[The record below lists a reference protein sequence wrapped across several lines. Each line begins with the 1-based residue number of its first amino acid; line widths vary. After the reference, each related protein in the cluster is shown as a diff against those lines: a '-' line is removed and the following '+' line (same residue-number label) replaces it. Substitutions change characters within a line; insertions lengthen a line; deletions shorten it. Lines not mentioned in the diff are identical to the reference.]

1 MRKCTERL
9 GTGNFLRPA
18 LWVLVLAAV
27 GAAGASTAVA
37 QEARS
42 KAELVSAQTGKVSP
56 GGATFTVPAGW
67 SLETGKDLVVLTPP
81 ETDSHVAIF
90 DAGAAAD
97 AKAAATAA
105 WVAYKGKETHP
116 VKLVTANA
124 PKDGWDERQ
133 SVDYET
139 SPNERA
145 TIGVMALRAGKN
157 WTVIVLDATDMTAEK
172 RAAPIGL
179 IIETLRPKGYSKETF
194 AGRQAHPLDAA
205 RIAQLTD
212 FVQNGMK
219 LLDVPGVGLAFLD
232 HGKVVYAGGLG
243 VRELGK
249 PEKVD
254 ANTLFMAASN
264 TKGMTTLLLAR
275 LVDEGKLKW
284 DEPVVDVY
292 PKFKLGDAETTKKV
306 LVKNLVCA
314 CTGLPRQDLEWLFE
328 FKDATPES
336 ALALLGT
343 MQPTSKFGEVFQYSN
358 LMAAAA
364 GYISGHIAYPNLEL
378 GAAYDKAMQT
388 MIFDPLQMNS
398 TTFDYAKALVG
409 DHASPH
415 GDDVDGK
422 TAVSSMDFNY
432 AAVSARPAGAVWTS
446 PADLMKYVQLEAHRG
461 KLPDGKQLISA
472 ENLTIREKPQV
483 MLGEDS
489 WYGMGVIVDKTYG
502 VPVVSHGGDLAGF
515 HSNWYLLP
523 DSGIAVVIL
532 TNSDAGVLLRGP
544 LSRRMLEVVF
554 DGKPEAEKEIEASA
568 ANYKAEIAKARERL
582 VVPAAPDQVAK
593 LAKKYH
599 SKELGDIDVTT
610 ANGCTV
616 FDFGEWKS
624 AVASRKNDDGSI
636 SFITIDP
643 SVGGFEF
650 VVGEKGGKRT
660 LTIRDGQHEYT
671 FTEQG

>member
-1 MRKCTERL
+1 MNERTW
-9 GTGNFLRPA
+9 TGNFLRTS
-18 LWVLVLAAV
+18 LWVLVLTLVAGTGAWTAA
-27 GAAGASTAVA
+27 A
-37 QEARS
+37 QEQRS
-42 KAELVSAQTGKVSP
+42 KAEPVSTESAKASP
-56 GGATFTVPAGW
+56 AGSTFKVPAGW
-67 SLETGKDLVVLTPP
+67 SIEMGKDIVVLSPP

-133 SVDYET
+133 SVEYET

-145 TIGVMALRAGKN
+145 SIAAFALRAGKN

-172 RAAPIGL
+172 RAAPIDL
-179 IIETLRPKGYSKETF
+179 IFETVRPKGYQKESF
-194 AGRQAHPLDAA
+194 AGRQPHPLDAA

-219 LLDVPGVGLAFLD
+219 LLDVPGVGLAIMD

-254 ANTLFMAASN
+254 ENTLFMAASN

-275 LVDEGKLKW
+275 LVDQGKLKW

-292 PKFKLGDAETTKKV
+292 PKFKLGNAETTKKV

-314 CTGLPRQDLEWLFE
+314 CTGLPRQDMEWIFE

-336 ALALLGT
+336 ALTLLGT

-364 GYISGHIAYPNLEL
+364 GFISGHIAYPDLEL

-388 MIFDPLQMNS
+388 MIFDPLQMNA
-398 TTFDYAKALVG
+398 TTFSYAKALAG

-415 GDDVDGK
+415 GNEADGK
-422 TAVSSMDFNY
+422 TAVASMDLNY
-432 AAVSARPAGAVWTS
+432 AIIPARPAGAVWTS
-446 PADLMKYVQLEAHRG
+446 SADLMKYVQLEASRG

-472 ENLTIREKPQV
+472 ENLVMREKPQV
-483 MLGEDS
+483 TLGEDS

-502 VPVVSHGGDLAGF
+502 VPVVSHGGDLSGF

-532 TNSDAGVLLRGP
+532 ANSDSGVLLRDP

-554 DGKPEAEKEIEASA
+554 DGKPEAEKEVEAAA
-568 ANYKAEIAKARERL
+568 ANYKAELAKARERL

-593 LAKKYH
+593 LAKKYT
-599 SKELGDIDVTT
+599 SKELGDIDVTS
-610 ANGCTV
+610 AGGRTV

-636 SFITIDP
+636 SFITVDP
-643 SVGGFEF
+643 SVNGFEF
-650 VVGEKGGKRT
+650 VVGEMSGKRILT
-660 LTIRDGQHEYT
+660 LRDGQHEYV
-671 FTEQG
+671 FTEVG

>member
-1 MRKCTERL
+1 MNKRAERMGMRS
-9 GTGNFLRPA
+9 FLRAA
-18 LWVLVLAAV
+18 LWVSALAAGM
-27 GAAGASTAVA
+27 GAWTVPA

-67 SLETGKDLVVLTPP
+67 SMETGKDLVVLTPP
-81 ETDSHVAIF
+81 ETDSHLVIF

-105 WVAYKGKETHP
+105 WVAYKGRETHP
-116 VKLVTANA
+116 VKLVTADA
-124 PKDGWDERQ
+124 PKDGWDEKQ
-133 SVDYET
+133 SVEYET

-145 TIGVMALRAGKN
+145 TIGAEALRARKN

-179 IIETLRPKGYSKETF
+179 VFSTLRPKGYSKESF
-194 AGRQAHPLDAA
+194 AGRQAHPLDAT

-232 HGKVVYAGGLG
+232 HGKVVYAGLG

-249 PEKVD
+249 SEKVD

-264 TKGMTTLLLAR
+264 TKGMTTLMLAR
-275 LVDEGKLKW
+275 LVDEEKLKW

-388 MIFDPLQMNS
+388 MIFDPLQMNA
-398 TTFDYAKALVG
+398 TTFDYAKALAG

-415 GDDVDGK
+415 GNEVDGK

-446 PADLMKYVQLEAHRG
+446 PADFMKYVQLEADRG
-461 KLPDGKQLISA
+461 KLPDGKQLVSA
-472 ENLTIREKPQV
+472 ENLVMREKPQV

-489 WYGMGVIVDKTYG
+489 WYGMGVMVDKTYG

-515 HSNWYLLP
+515 HSDWYLLP
-523 DSGIAVVIL
+523 DSGIAAVIL
-532 TNSDAGVLLRGP
+532 TNSDSGVLLRGP

-568 ANYKAEIAKARERL
+568 AQYKAELAKARERL

-593 LAKKYH
+593 LAKKYR
-599 SKELGDIDVTT
+599 SKELGDIDVTS
-610 ANGCTV
+610 ANGRTV

-650 VVGEKGGKRT
+650 VVGDKGGKRT